1 MHVVHL
7 TASTLFGGPERQM
20 LGLGRHLPPRFRST
34 YGSFPEGGRCEPFL
48 AEAHAA
54 GFPTVRLAADTP
66 DVPGALDELTRL
78 LRDTAADV
86 LVGHTFKPN
95 VLGRLA
101 ARRVGIPVVTVSRG
115 WTWESLKVRVY
126 ETIDRV
132 NLRFVDHVVAVSSG
146 QAERVRRCGV
156 PSTRLSVI
164 RNAARLAAF
173 ADPDPAYRDRLRG
186 LFPADTP
193 VSHVVLAAGRLSPE
207 KGFDVLVEAAA
218 EVLRIH
224 PTAGFVLFGE
234 GGERAK
240 LEARVAELGLAAL
253 FRMPG
258 HSADLD
264 RYLPWADVVVLP
276 SFTEGLPNVALE
288 ASAAGVPV
296 VATAVGGTP
305 ELVADGE
312 SGFLVP
318 SGQPDVIAERVSRL
332 LADEP
337 LRKRLGTAGRE
348 RMRREFSFE
357 AQAERYAE
365 LFDRLAGR
373 AVRRAG

>member
-1 MHVVHL
+1 MHIVHL

-20 LGLGRHLPPRFRST
+20 LGLGRHLPTRFRST
-34 YGSFPEGGRCEPFL
+34 YGSFAEGGRCEPFL
-48 AEAHAA
+48 AEARAA
-54 GFPTVRLAADTP
+54 GFPTFRLSADTP
-66 DVPGALDELTRL
+66 DVPGALDELARL
-78 LRDTAADV
+78 LRDTSVDV

-101 ARRVGIPVVTVSRG
+101 ARRVGIPVVAISRG

-132 NLRFVDHVVAVSSG
+132 NLRFVDHVVAVSDG
-146 QAERVRRCGV
+146 QAERVRKCGV

-173 ADPDPAYRDRLRG
+173 ADPDPVFRDRLRG
-186 LFPADTP
+186 LFPADIP

-218 EVLRIH
+218 EVMRTH
-224 PTAGFVLFGE
+224 PAAGFVLFGE
-234 GGERAK
+234 GGEQAK
-240 LEARVAELGLAAL
+240 LETRVADLGIANR

-258 HSADLD
+258 YTADLD

-288 ASAAGVPV
+288 ASAAGMPV

-305 ELVADGE
+305 EVVADGDT
-312 SGFLVP
+312 GFLVP
-318 SGQPDVIAERVSRL
+318 SGQPAPIAGRVSEL
-332 LADEP
+332 LADQP
-337 LRKRLGTAGRE
+337 LRKQLGAAGRE

-357 AQAERYAE
+357 AQAEQYAE
-365 LFDRLAGR
+365 LFDRLASR